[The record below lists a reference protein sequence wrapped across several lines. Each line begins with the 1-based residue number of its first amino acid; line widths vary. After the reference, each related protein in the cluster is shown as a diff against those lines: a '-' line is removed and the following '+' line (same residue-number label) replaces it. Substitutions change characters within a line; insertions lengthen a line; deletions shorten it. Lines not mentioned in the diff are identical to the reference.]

1 MPDQIADIPIF
12 ATVKIVLFVPEVKP
26 FTLPSKVMVS
36 LVISPIA
43 LPPFSSIVTT
53 SAVDASSVGAKVSGV
68 FTVRLLAV
76 VLLKP
81 CSSVTLR
88 VTVCAEPV

>member
-1 MPDQIADIPIF
+1 
-12 ATVKIVLFVPEVKP
+12 
-26 FTLPSKVMVS
+26 VS
-36 LVISPIA
+36 AITAVA
-43 LPPFSSIVTT
+43 LSPFSSIVATG
-53 SAVDASSVGAKVSGV
+53 AVDASSVDAKVSGV